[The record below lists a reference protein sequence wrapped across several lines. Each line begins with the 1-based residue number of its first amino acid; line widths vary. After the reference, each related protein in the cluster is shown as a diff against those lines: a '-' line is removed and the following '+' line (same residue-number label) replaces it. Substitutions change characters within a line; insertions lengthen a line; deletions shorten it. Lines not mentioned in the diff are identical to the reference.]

1 MLQLS
6 TALFFALTSSA
17 QDFVA
22 EDICSV
28 LPSRTCW
35 SNPSG
40 KIQSVGVESAQPAI
54 CCQLCNNDT
63 ACRAWTHGHRGNNS
77 FCDLFQNQGSTL
89 SNKTSG
95 CVSGVRSAPIPT
107 PNPSSP
113 NIVFLVVESTDGRT
127 WQKGYQNDVLELPN
141 IRELQRGG
149 VSFQRHYANAPVC
162 CPSRATFW
170 SGRHAHKIPHYSNI
184 PKSNLTVGGAWN
196 NFEGLPQNYSD
207 RIDQV
212 LSRANYNVLISG
224 KTDWSTGGHSENVRL
239 NSWTMYTRM
248 PYDIPKT
255 GGWADETEDCIGNG
269 TVRKGGG
276 YGGVDSAHEGDWSTL
291 KSSVSWL
298 KSKAVQDPRPFFL
311 FQGMNIVHPPY
322 STNEFWYNK
331 IDPTKIDVPKWADL
345 EDMHPCD
352 LQSSMLK
359 RCLPSNDTVGSI
371 EDPYRRRNIRRIY
384 AAMVAE
390 FDDMV
395 GAYMT
400 AAKEAGVWNNTVFI
414 VTSDHG
420 DMQMEHRQFYK
431 MVPRDPSASV
441 PMVIY
446 DGRATSEA
454 AKERTVFKEDAPQA
468 PKYGSPGSIVWQPTQ
483 LIDIFPTVMEYAN
496 VPRSGWPSGLDGT
509 SLLPFLPPTPSSSS
523 PETISGHVTTVP
535 AVHSH
540 PGGRDAWVTSQFHG
554 CNIAMSWFMIVQ
566 QGPDGHAYKY
576 IVWGTGEEVPPQ
588 LFDLTKDPS
597 EFTDLLANETSA
609 PKEIKQLVAT
619 LDKNL
624 RSTIDYPSVAM
635 QVATYNKDSFTAWVN
650 NTQNWEAAIHASG
663 LRWDKSWD
671 LNPGGAIAAVKQWM
685 AAPAQVLPCRQALV
699 WPPPT
704 SQE

>member
-1 MLQLS
+1 MS
-6 TALFFALTSSA
+6 THVEGVGEGLVVSRSRGQVWSRPPLIFLCFVYCIWFVCLCVRPSIRSS
-17 QDFVA
+17 VRP
-22 EDICSV
+22 SV
-28 LPSRTCW
+28 RP
-35 SNPSG
+35 
-40 KIQSVGVESAQPAI
+40 
-54 CCQLCNNDT
+54 
-63 ACRAWTHGHRGNNS
+63 
-77 FCDLFQNQGSTL
+77 F
-89 SNKTSG
+89 
-95 CVSGVRSAPIPT
+95 VRS
-107 PNPSSP
+107 
-113 NIVFLVVESTDGRT
+113 F
-127 WQKGYQNDVLELPN
+127 
-141 IRELQRGG
+141 
-149 VSFQRHYANAPVC
+149 
-162 CPSRATFW
+162 
-170 SGRHAHKIPHYSNI
+170 
-184 PKSNLTVGGAWN
+184 
-196 NFEGLPQNYSD
+196 
-207 RIDQV
+207 
-212 LSRANYNVLISG
+212 
-224 KTDWSTGGHSENVRL
+224 VRL
-239 NSWTMYTRM
+239 FVCS
-248 PYDIPKT
+248 
-255 GGWADETEDCIGNG
+255 
-269 TVRKGGG
+269 
-276 YGGVDSAHEGDWSTL
+276 
-291 KSSVSWL
+291 
-298 KSKAVQDPRPFFL
+298 F
-311 FQGMNIVHPPY
+311 VHR
-322 STNEFWYNK
+322 S
-331 IDPTKIDVPKWADL
+331 L
-345 EDMHPCD
+345 C
-352 LQSSMLK
+352 LQ
-359 RCLPSNDTVGSI
+359 
-371 EDPYRRRNIRRIY
+371 
-384 AAMVAE
+384 
-390 FDDMV
+390 
-395 GAYMT
+395 
-400 AAKEAGVWNNTVFI
+400 
-414 VTSDHG
+414 
-420 DMQMEHRQFYK
+420 
-431 MVPRDPSASV
+431 VPRDPSASV